1 MLNRRQFVSSLSA
14 ATASIT
20 LGRAAGAASPTKESD
35 RLGEL
40 LPTRRFGPTGEQL
53 TVLGLGGG
61 HLGKQSPREAQES
74 IETCLEGGVRFFDN
88 AEVYEKGL
96 SEEYYGR
103 FLTPTYRD
111 TIYLLTKTTARDA
124 KTARRHLEGSLR
136 RMKTDHIDSY
146 NMHSVT
152 SADDVD
158 ERLDKGVLDV
168 LLEAREKGRV
178 RHIGFTGHATPEAHR
193 RMLER
198 TKVLQSCLMP
208 INVVDPHYKSFI
220 RNVLPKVVEREMG
233 VLAMKS
239 GALGNIYK
247 KGIVPQRVS
256 LSELHYFVWSLP
268 VCSLLIGFDNVQHIK
283 DKIRLARSME
293 PMGVRQREQ
302 LIAKVADLAGPE
314 VEAYKEKA

>member
-1 MLNRRQFVSSLSA
+1 MNPRWGRALGRTLSFERIGAMLNRRQFVSSLST

-20 LGRAAGAASPTKESD
+20 LGRAVGAASPTKESD

-88 AEVYEKGL
+88 AEAYEKGL

-103 FLTPTYRD
+103 FLTPKYRD

-168 LLEAREKGRV
+168 LLEAREKGTV

-208 INVVDPHYKSFI
+208 INVKHQRPQRLRHRRSKT
-220 RNVLPKVVEREMG
+220 VVG
-233 VLAMKS
+233 G
-239 GALGNIYK
+239 GAAA
-247 KGIVPQRVS
+247 IVPDN
-256 LSELHYFVWSLP
+256 LLP
-268 VCSLLIGFDNVQHIK
+268 RTAQCSTI
-283 DKIRLARSME
+283 
-293 PMGVRQREQ
+293 
-302 LIAKVADLAGPE
+302 
-314 VEAYKEKA
+314 